1 MMKTRVLL
9 ADDHKI
15 MREGLRSLLMATPG
29 VEVVG
34 EAGDG
39 RSAVQ
44 LALKLSPDVVVMDIG
59 MPDLNG
65 VDATRQIKAHAP
77 TIKVVALSLH
87 SDERFISGMF
97 KAGASGYLLKDGAF
111 EELARAIHTVAEG
124 HTYLCPRIARTVVRD
139 YLRDAQTATVG
150 SVLALSERERE
161 VLQLIA
167 EGKNTKEIAGQLDV
181 SVKTVE
187 THRARIMERLGV
199 HSVAGLTKY
208 AVREGLT
215 SLET

>member
-1 MMKTRVLL
+1 MKTRVLL

-15 MREGLRSLLMATPG
+15 MREGLRSLLAVTPG

-39 RSAVQ
+39 RTAVQ
-44 LALKLSPDVVVMDIG
+44 LALKLAPDVVVMDIG

-65 VDATRQIKAHAP
+65 VDATRQIKSRAP
-77 TIKVVALSLH
+77 QTKVIALSLH
-87 SDERFISGMF
+87 SDERFIAGMF

-111 EELARAIHTVAEG
+111 EELARAIRTVAAG
-124 HTYLCPRIARTVVRD
+124 HTYLCPRVARTVIKD
-139 YLRDAQTATVG
+139 YLRDAQAMAVAG
-150 SVLALSERERE
+150 GPALSDRERE
-161 VLQLIA
+161 VLQLVA
-167 EGKNTKEIAGQLDV
+167 EGWSTKEIAGRLDV

-199 HSVAGLTKY
+199 RSVAELTKY

>member
-1 MMKTRVLL
+1 MKTRVLL

-15 MREGLRSLLMATPG
+15 MREGLRSLLAATPG

-39 RSAVQ
+39 RTAVQ
-44 LALKLSPDVVVMDIG
+44 LVLKLMPDVVVMDIG

-65 VDATRQIKAHAP
+65 VDATRQIKTRAP
-77 TIKVVALSLH
+77 RTKVIALSLH
-87 SDERFISGMF
+87 SDERFIAGMF

-111 EELARAIHTVAEG
+111 EELAHAIRTVAAG
-124 HTYLCPRIARTVVRD
+124 HTYLCPRIARTVVKD
-139 YLRDAQTATVG
+139 YLRDAQTAADSG
-150 SVLALSERERE
+150 GHAPSDRDRE

-167 EGKNTKEIAGQLDV
+167 EGRNTKEIAGRLDV
-181 SVKTVE
+181 SVKTIE
-187 THRARIMERLGV
+187 THRTRIMERLGV
-199 HSVAGLTKY
+199 HSVAELTKY

>member
-1 MMKTRVLL
+1 MKTRVLL
-9 ADDHKI
+9 VDDHKI
-15 MREGLRSLLMATPG
+15 MREGLRSLLAVTPG

-44 LALKLSPDVVVMDIG
+44 LALKLAPDVVVMDIG

-65 VDATRQIKAHAP
+65 VDATRQIKARDP
-77 TIKVVALSLH
+77 KIKVIALSLH
-87 SDERFISGMF
+87 SDERFIAGMF

-111 EELARAIHTVAEG
+111 EELAHAIRTVAAG
-124 HTYLCPRIARTVVRD
+124 HTYLCPRIAKTVIRD
-139 YLRDAQTATVG
+139 YLRDAQAAAIAG
-150 SVLALSERERE
+150 GPALSERERE

-167 EGKNTKEIAGQLDV
+167 EGKSTKEIAGRLDV

-199 HSVAGLTKY
+199 HSVAELTKY

>member
-1 MMKTRVLL
+1 MKTRVLL

-15 MREGLRSLLMATPG
+15 MREGLRSLLAITPG
-29 VEVVG
+29 LEVVG

-39 RSAVQ
+39 RTAVQ
-44 LALKLSPDVVVMDIG
+44 MALKLTPDVVVMDIG

-65 VDATRQIKAHAP
+65 VDATRQIKARLP
-77 TIKVVALSLH
+77 GTKVIALSLH
-87 SDERFISGMF
+87 SDERFITGMF

-111 EELARAIHTVAEG
+111 EELACAIRTVIDG
-124 HTYLCPRIARTVVRD
+124 HTYLCPRVAKTVVKD
-139 YLRDAQTATVG
+139 YLRDAMVVTSPRG
-150 SVLALSERERE
+150 HGLSDRERE

-167 EGKNTKEIAGQLDV
+167 EGWSTKEVADRLDV
-181 SVKTVE
+181 SVKTIE

-199 HSVAGLTKY
+199 HSVAELTKY

>member
-1 MMKTRVLL
+1 MKTRVLL
-9 ADDHKI
+9 VDDHKI
-15 MREGLRSLLMATPG
+15 MREGLRSLLAVTPG

-39 RSAVQ
+39 RTAVQ
-44 LALKLSPDVVVMDIG
+44 LALKLTPDVVVMDIG

-65 VDATRQIKAHAP
+65 VDATRQIKARAP
-77 TIKVVALSLH
+77 QTKVIALSLH
-87 SDERFISGMF
+87 SDERFIAGMF

-111 EELARAIHTVAEG
+111 EELAHAIRTVAAG
-124 HTYLCPRIARTVVRD
+124 HIYLCPRITRTVIQD
-139 YLRDAQTATVG
+139 YLRDAQAAAVAG
-150 SVLALSERERE
+150 AALSDRERE

-167 EGKNTKEIAGQLDV
+167 EGKNTKEIAGSLDV

-187 THRARIMERLGV
+187 THRARLMERLGV
-199 HSVAGLTKY
+199 RSVAGLTKY

>member
-1 MMKTRVLL
+1 MKTRVLL
-9 ADDHKI
+9 VDDHKI
-15 MREGLRSLLMATPG
+15 MREGLRSLLAVTPG

-77 TIKVVALSLH
+77 KIKVIALSLH
-87 SDERFISGMF
+87 SDERFIAGMF

-111 EELARAIHTVAEG
+111 EELARAIRTVADG
-124 HTYLCPRIARTVVRD
+124 HSYLCPRIARTVIRD
-139 YLRDAQTATVG
+139 YLHDAQAAAVAG
-150 SVLALSERERE
+150 GPSLSERERE
-161 VLQLIA
+161 VLQLVA
-167 EGKNTKEIAGQLDV
+167 EGKSTKEIAGRLDV

-199 HSVAGLTKY
+199 HSVAELTKY